1 MDIQNLKPTE
11 PPTPSKLKEPGTNNA
26 IQVTTAENAPANSA
40 KVAKQKKKK
49 KKKEK
54 KPRCCFEGCR
64 RKLSLTDQSK
74 KCRCNMIFCSHHFPV
89 EEHKCT
95 FDYKAFSRKQFE
107 ERAGLGGGQFK
118 KVIEI

>member
-11 PPTPSKLKEPGTNNA
+11 PPTPLKLKEPETNNT
-26 IQVTTAENAPANSA
+26 IQVTTADASSNPT
-40 KVAKQKKKK
+40 KVGKKKK

-54 KPRCCFEGCR
+54 RPRCCFEGCR
-64 RKLSLTDQSK
+64 KKLSLTDQAK
-74 KCRCNMIFCSHHFPV
+74 KCRCNMMFCSRHFPV

-118 KVIEI
+118 KLIEI